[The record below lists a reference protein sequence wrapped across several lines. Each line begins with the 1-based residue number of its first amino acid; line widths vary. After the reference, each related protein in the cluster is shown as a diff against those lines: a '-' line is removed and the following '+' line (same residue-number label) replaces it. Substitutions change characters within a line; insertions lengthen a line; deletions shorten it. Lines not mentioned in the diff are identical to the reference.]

1 VSRLK
6 DCDLTVRLSKSEAEE
21 RLVAAQKRLLLLR
34 LVSGGIFDG
43 SGRLGPGVCILFEGW
58 DASGKGGAIKAL
70 TTPLDPRHV
79 RVVSIAAPT
88 TDEKRHHFLARFWPF
103 LPGWGGMTIL
113 DRSWYGRVL
122 VERVEGFAT
131 PEQWQRAYGEI
142 NALEQTLTDEGLILI
157 KYWMHISPD
166 EQLARFQQRER
177 TPLKRWKLTPEDWR
191 NRERWDDYVLA
202 VDQMLALTDA
212 EIAPWRVIPGNDKR
226 LARVLVIED
235 VNRRIEAGLQAHG
248 IVIPEL

>member
-1 VSRLK
+1 VGRL
-6 DCDLTVRLSKSEAEE
+6 DECDLNAKLPKGQAEE
-21 RLVAAQKRLLLLR
+21 RLAAAQKRLLLLR

-43 SGRLGPGVCILFEGW
+43 SGVLGPGVCIVFEGW

-88 TDEKRHHFLARFWPF
+88 KDEKRHHFLGRFWPL

-131 PEQWQRAYGEI
+131 PEQWQRAYSEI
-142 NALEQTLTDEGLILI
+142 DSLEQTLTDEGLVLI
-157 KYWMHISPD
+157 KFWMHISPD
-166 EQLARFQQRER
+166 EQLRRFKQRER

-191 NRERWDDYVLA
+191 NRERWQDYVLA
-202 VDQMLALTDA
+202 VEEMLARTDT
-212 EIAPWRVIPGNDKR
+212 EVAPWYVIPGNDKR
-226 LARVLVIED
+226 LARVLVLEE
-235 VNRRIEAGLQAHG
+235 VNRRIEEALRANG
-248 IVIPEL
+248 IAIPDL

>member
-1 VSRLK
+1 MGRL
-6 DCDLTVRLSKSEAEE
+6 DECDLNAKLPKAQAEE

-34 LVSGGIFDG
+34 LLSGGIFDG
-43 SGRLGPGVCILFEGW
+43 SGNLGPGVCILFEGW
-58 DASGKGGAIKAL
+58 DASGKGGAIKSL

-88 TDEKRHHFLARFWPF
+88 KDEKRHHFLARFWSL

-131 PEQWQRAYGEI
+131 PEQWQRAYSEI
-142 NALEQTLTDEGLILI
+142 NALEQTLTDEGLVLI
-157 KYWMHISPD
+157 KFWMHISPD

-177 TPLKRWKLTPEDWR
+177 TSLKRWKLTPEDWR
-191 NRERWDDYVLA
+191 NRERWQDYVLA
-202 VDQMLALTDA
+202 VEEMLVRTDTGV
-212 EIAPWRVIPGNDKR
+212 APWYVIPGNDKR
-226 LARVLVIED
+226 LARVLVLEE
-235 VNRRIEAGLQAHG
+235 VNRRIEDALRAHG
-248 IVIPEL
+248 IVIPDL